1 MHARF
6 HAPDASRVGQRV
18 ALADDEAAHLTRV
31 LRLKAGAVVRLFD
44 GAGHEFLAVVESAD
58 RAGAQ
63 LRIESVAAAVA
74 EPRVQITLAPAILKG
89 DKMDDVVRDAVMLGA
104 AAVVPVF
111 TERSEVS
118 PAIVARSERRARWQ
132 RIAVVSAKQ
141 CGRAV
146 VPKVEEPCSLDDLL
160 RGLEANQHQSPAL
173 MFVEPLAAVD
183 ATPLASV
190 DAKPLSSVGTPP
202 PAAATVLIGPE
213 GGWSSGELARAAE
226 RGVALITLRA
236 PTLRADAMPAVALA
250 ALLSRWEW

>member
-1 MHARF
+1 VHARF
-6 HAPDASRVGQRV
+6 HAPDAGHVGQRI
-18 ALADDEAAHLTRV
+18 ALADEEAAHLTRV
-31 LRLKAGAVVRLFD
+31 LRLKPGAVVRLFD

-58 RAGAQ
+58 RTGAH

-74 EPRVQITLAPAILKG
+74 EPRVRITLAPAIIKG

-104 AAVVPVF
+104 SAVVPVF

-146 VPKVEEPCSLDDLL
+146 VPMVGEPCPLDDLL
-160 RGLEANQHQSPAL
+160 HGLEAHRHPSPAL
-173 MFVEPLAAVD
+173 MFVEPLAA
-183 ATPLASV
+183 V

-213 GGWSSGELARAAE
+213 GGWTSGEIVRAAE

-236 PTLRADAMPAVALA
+236 PTMRADAMPAVALA

>member
-74 EPRVQITLAPAILKG
+74 EPRVQITLA
-89 DKMDDVVRDAVMLGA
+89 
-104 AAVVPVF
+104 
-111 TERSEVS
+111 
-118 PAIVARSERRARWQ
+118 
-132 RIAVVSAKQ
+132 
-141 CGRAV
+141 
-146 VPKVEEPCSLDDLL
+146 
-160 RGLEANQHQSPAL
+160 
-173 MFVEPLAAVD
+173 
-183 ATPLASV
+183 
-190 DAKPLSSVGTPP
+190 KPLSSVGTTP

-213 GGWSSGELARAAE
+213 GGWSSGELLRAAE